1 MPSPYIVTLAGEPSG
16 KLVGQPAVE
25 ACWRKALGAFPDPRF
40 PNSHPH
46 RLGEEITMIST
57 MRSLGLL
64 AFSVSILA
72 APRLHA
78 EGEHHWSYSGD
89 TGPAHWAAVEADY
102 GACGLGKLQ
111 SPIDIRDSVATKGAL
126 PAIAFD
132 YKPSALKIIDNGH
145 TIQVNYAPGSFIT
158 VQGKRYELVQFHFHK
173 PSEEKING
181 KSADMVA
188 HLVHKDAD
196 GNLAVVAVLLKSG
209 QPNRLVETLW
219 KNLPRQKEKEVA
231 VESVEVNAADLLPA
245 NRSRVLHVRG
255 VADDAAL
262 QRRRHVVRD
271 EDAIV
276 RFQRRSGPL
285 RATLPDERASDATAE
300 RAGDSRHAVNGRPA
314 WRDAPGCLP
323 CRVHTR
329 TTQNAI
335 HRSRRG
341 NVWMNCHTISSHSAN
356 TISTSRCRGSN
367 RPQRRS

>member
-1 MPSPYIVTLAGEPSG
+1 M
-16 KLVGQPAVE
+16 
-25 ACWRKALGAFPDPRF
+25 
-40 PNSHPH
+40 
-46 RLGEEITMIST
+46 MST
-57 MRSLGLL
+57 MRCLGLL
-64 AFSVSILA
+64 AFSASILA

-158 VQGKRYELVQFHFHK
+158 VEGKRYELVQFHFHK

-181 KSADMVA
+181 KHADMVA
-188 HLVHKDAD
+188 HLVHKDGD

-245 NRSRVLHVRG
+245 NRTAYYTFAGSLTTPPCSEG
-255 VADDAAL
+255 VTWFVMKSPSSVSSGEVA
-262 QRRRHVVRD
+262 
-271 EDAIV
+271 
-276 RFQRRSGPL
+276 RFAQLYPMNARPTQPL
-285 RATLPDERASDATAE
+285 
-300 RAGDSRHAVNGRPA
+300 NGREI
-314 WRDAPGCLP
+314 
-323 CRVHTR
+323 RV
-329 TTQNAI
+329 TQ
-335 HRSRRG
+335 
-341 NVWMNCHTISSHSAN
+341 
-356 TISTSRCRGSN
+356 
-367 RPQRRS
+367 